1 MANVIRHKRGTSNPV
16 AGDFSQT
23 AELLVNTTDG
33 GLFTK
38 TDGGS
43 VVEIGGDVAFND
55 LTGKTS
61 GTGDYSTNGDFVS
74 GRGSGGVALTIN
86 DGYGNANVTWNH
98 QNGRPEQNGNAAR
111 IEVNTDASTNAQ
123 MYFELKSGVTANTPT
138 GLTNILTLSEGAVS
152 ALKPLSVTGNITVS
166 GTVDGRDVAA
176 DGTKL
181 DGIESGATADQ
192 TASEI
197 LTAIKTVDGSGSG
210 LDADTL
216 DGQEG
221 SYYAPLASPTFTGT
235 PAAPTAS
242 AGTNTTQ
249 LATTAFVQGALTNVA
264 LTNTAQS
271 FTAQQTFAELKE
283 TTYSLTGTDIDPAN
297 GSIQTKTV
305 AANTTFTESL
315 EAGQTVVLL
324 LNAGASYTITWPTL
338 TWVTSDGNSAPTLTA
353 NDAFVFWK
361 VSTTLYGAYVG
372 SYA

>member
-43 VVEIGGDVAFND
+43 VVEIGA
-55 LTGKTS
+55 
-61 GTGDYSTNGDFVS
+61 
-74 GRGSGGVALTIN
+74 
-86 DGYGNANVTWNH
+86 H
-98 QNGRPEQNGNAAR
+98 
-111 IEVNTDASTNAQ
+111 
-123 MYFELKSGVTANTPT
+123 
-138 GLTNILTLSEGAVS
+138 
-152 ALKPLSVTGNITVS
+152 
-166 GTVDGRDVAA
+166 
-176 DGTKL
+176 
-181 DGIESGATADQ
+181 Q
-192 TASEI
+192 TAAEI
-197 LTAIKTVDGSGSG
+197 LAAIKTVDGSGSGLDADTVDGLEAASFIRSDTQDSVTGPIEFSAGTLQTYDPTSGTAGSDTATDVAIALGSGHRIVGHNDGYIRSLFEWNSNGDITIGQGSTSLIGGINFISGSSATNVKVNGNRILTTADEGSGNG